1 MINKDSATIIRQ
13 LNILFFDDEDIPTNI
28 KFDNGKEFCSNIMKS
43 WAKAKGIVLDFGR
56 VYTPTD

>member
-13 LNILFFDDEDIPTNI
+13 LNIVVFDDEDIPTNI
-28 KFDNGKEFCSNIMKS
+28 KFDNGKEFSSNIMKS
-43 WAKAKGIVLDFGR
+43 WTKAKGIVLDFGR